1 MPYGFHG
8 RLIDIDLSNEKIRI
22 KELPEDI
29 YQKFLGGRGLGT
41 WILWNELGAKW
52 DEIDPLGEENLLLIL
67 TGPLTGYYPGMKIC
81 ITGKSPQSN
90 GVVGSTISS
99 EVGIE
104 LKAAGYDGIIVRGK
118 ANTPV
123 YLFIYDDTIEIRD
136 ASKLWGLTGTE
147 TIKALMRNVYAEL
160 RRREGIRGIPK
171 EPAILYIG
179 PAGENKVRTAAV
191 MSKLAH
197 AAGYGGYGA
206 VMGAKNLKAIVV
218 KGTGPLPPVAN
229 FERFKELLRVVWERI
244 FKVGTLR
251 YWGTGAGGYTVG
263 AEKSAEPIRNWQEE
277 YHDDKRIG
285 VLNFEFKY
293 WVKDFW
299 GDYGCPVTC
308 MKLSYI
314 KYGKYKGALTDMP
327 DYELQAYLGT
337 NLGIFSAEKIIYLAW
352 LVDEYG
358 LDAINTGNVLAF
370 AAELYQR
377 GILTKEDLD
386 GIELKWGDAD
396 AFASLIKLI
405 VERKGIGAILA
416 EGTYRAAIKL
426 SEIKNTDVLQYAVQ
440 VKGIAVGAHGIRSKI
455 DYPGPISYAVSVQG
469 GDHTSTAV
477 KELPARSAR
486 GELIS
491 AFDDSAVVCSF
502 TTFVLGFEERLD
514 FLNTVTGWNI
524 TSEKWINEIGLR
536 IIHLQRLLILLGG
549 PDVYWD
555 PRIHDD
561 NPPRFYEPL
570 PSGPAKGEKVDRN
583 EVVELRKK
591 YYQEMGYDEYGIPRE
606 EVLDKLGIT
615 NYKTALEKIRKRL
628 GV

>member
-1 MPYGFHG
+1 MPYGFHR

-22 KELPEDI
+22 KELSEDI
-29 YQKFLGGRGLGT
+29 YRKFLGGRGLGA

-90 GVVGSTISS
+90 GVVGSTVSS

-123 YLFIYDDTIEIRD
+123 YLFIYDDIIEIRD

-147 TIKALMRNVYAEL
+147 TIKGLMRNVYAEL

-191 MSKLAH
+191 MSKLTH

-218 KGTGPLPPVAN
+218 KGSRSLPPVAN
-229 FERFKELLRVVWERI
+229 PEKFKSMVREVWKRI
-244 FKVGTLR
+244 FEAKTFR
-251 YWGTGAGGYTVG
+251 HWGTGSAGYAVG
-263 AEKSAEPIRNWQEE
+263 AEESSEPVRNWQEE
-277 YHDDKRIG
+277 YHNDKRIG
-285 VLNFEFKY
+285 VLNFELAY
-293 WVKDFW
+293 WIKRYW
-299 GDYGCPVTC
+299 GDYGCPLTC
-308 MKLSYI
+308 MKISYVRS
-314 KYGKYKGALTDMP
+314 GKYKGSLTDPP
-327 DYELQAYLGT
+327 DYELQAYLGP
-337 NLGIFSAEKIIYLAW
+337 NLGVFNAEEIIYLSW

-358 LDAINTGNVLAF
+358 FDAINTGNVLAF

-386 GIELKWGDAD
+386 GIDLRWGNTD
-396 AFASLIKLI
+396 AFAQLLEKIARR
-405 VERKGIGAILA
+405 EGIGDILA
-416 EGTYRAAIKL
+416 EGTYRAALKL
-426 SEIKNTDVLQYAVQ
+426 GELKKMDLTKYAVQ
-440 VKGIAVGAHGIRSKI
+440 VKGIAVGAHGIRSRM

-477 KELPARSAR
+477 KELPAKTAR
-486 GELIS
+486 GELLA
-491 AFDDSAVVCSF
+491 AFRDSAVVCSF
-502 TTFVLGFEERLD
+502 TTSVFGFEELIE
-514 FLNTVTGWNI
+514 FLNTVTGWDMTAEEWLN
-524 TSEKWINEIGLR
+524 TTGLR
-536 IIHLQRLLILLGG
+536 IIHLQRLFLLLGG

-555 PRIHDD
+555 PRVHDD

-570 PSGPAKGEKVDRN
+570 PSGPVKGAKADRN
-583 EVVELRKK
+583 EVTELRKK

-606 EVLDKLGIT
+606 EVLDELGIT
-615 NYKTALEKIRKRL
+615 DYKVALEKIRKRL